1 MQQAPSRAAV
11 SSQRL
16 WRWSLTDTWLDIAR
30 SEPQAANRHSRSNED
45 EHALRKKPTVV
56 SSGLR
61 QSDPRPE
68 TFQDSRH
75 VRKVLFGDGRQ
86 SPLVG
91 REWGQAAGQ
100 VGVL

>member
-1 MQQAPSRAAV
+1 M
-11 SSQRL
+11 
-16 WRWSLTDTWLDIAR
+16 
-30 SEPQAANRHSRSNED
+30 
-45 EHALRKKPTVV
+45 RKKPTVV